1 MTVRRSGFHRDA
13 DKDGAGPGATLDT
26 PGGRAAAGAVLPSVQ
41 KVAITF
47 SFAFIVTLQPP
58 LPVQA
63 PSHSRKFQP
72 LAGVWLKLT
81 VVPWLKGALQVP
93 GQLIPAGELVTV
105 PGPSSLTARVN
116 VDVVP
121 TVTATDAEGM
131 PLAMTTRWLAP
142 VSMLPLGGTWKWAVT
157 ATPGAIDE
165 LLGPKL
171 RA

>member
-1 MTVRRSGFHRDA
+1 MLDA
-13 DKDGAGPGATLDT
+13 PKGLLL
-26 PGGRAAAGAVLPSVQ
+26 VPSVQ

-63 PSHSRKFQP
+63 PYHSRKFEP
-72 LAGVWLKLT
+72 LPGVSLKFT
-81 VVPWLKGALQVP
+81 VVPWLKLALQVP

-121 TVTATDAEGM
+121 TVTATDVDGM
-131 PLAMTTRWLAP
+131 PLATTERWLAP
-142 VSMLPLGGTWKWAVT
+142 VSMLPLGGT
-157 ATPGAIDE
+157 
-165 LLGPKL
+165 
-171 RA
+171 